1 MKKIIL
7 LISVIL
13 LLGGCYNYKELN
25 HYAIATGMAIDYDT
39 EEKKYEISLLISNS
53 PKSGTEASS
62 GYQTVVY
69 SGKGTSIYDAIKE
82 IGLISPK
89 QIYIGHLSIVILSED
104 AAREGLLNALDFL
117 LEEPRSKKNFY
128 VALAKD
134 EKAKNILSIT
144 TPLTDFPSQ
153 TLADNLKS
161 TDYLQGAVVATDF
174 NTLIYYLINDGIDP
188 ALNGF
193 KIIGNEKDGAKASN
207 IKTNLPKAYVKLT
220 NLGIFKDDKFIKWT
234 TKNESRGINIMNDSI
249 SEFYV
254 ETKCKDGNAVIDIEN
269 LETKLTVSK
278 DGVVKVK
285 VRGAGLINEI
295 TCNVDLSKQEEV
307 DKIEKKAEKKI
318 KSFMREAIK
327 LSKEN
332 DVDLFGVGLKYYQD
346 YPKEYKKINNWYEY
360 FNKLEFKLNVNIDL
374 NHTGSVQ
381 QSIERIKNEKN
392 H

>member
-1 MKKIIL
+1 MKKIVL
-7 LISVIL
+7 LISFII

-25 HYAIATGMAIDYDT
+25 HYAIATGMAIDYD
-39 EEKKYEISLLISNS
+39 EEKKKYEVNLLISNS

-69 SGKGTSIYDAIKE
+69 SGKGTSIYDAVKE

-89 QIYIGHLSIVILSED
+89 QIYIGHLSIVILSDE
-104 AAREGLLNALDFL
+104 AAKEGLLKSLDFL

-161 TDYLQGAVVATDF
+161 TDYLQGAVVAIDF
-174 NTLIYYLINDGIDP
+174 NTLVYYLINDGIDP
-188 ALNGF
+188 SLNGF
-193 KIIGNEKDGAKASN
+193 KIVGDEDDGAKASN

-220 NLGIFKDDKFIKWT
+220 NLGIFKDDKFVKWT
-234 TKNESRGINIMNDSI
+234 DKNESRGINIMNDSI

-269 LETKLTVSK
+269 LETNLTVSK
-278 DGVVKVK
+278 DGVVTAKVK
-285 VRGAGLINEI
+285 GAGLINEI
-295 TCNVDLSKQEEV
+295 TCDVDLSKQEEV

-318 KSFMREAIK
+318 RGFMKDAINV
-327 LSKEN
+327 SKEN
-332 DVDLFGVGLKYYQD
+332 NTDLFGIGLMYYQN
-346 YPKEYKKINNWYEY
+346 YPKKYKKIDDWYKY
-360 FNKLEFKLNVNIDL
+360 FNKLEFKLDVNIDL

-381 QSIERIKNEKN
+381 QSIERIKNEKDY
-392 H
+392 